1 MWPRYHVAKS
11 CLTLGIP
18 WTAAHWA
25 PLSMGFS
32 RQECWSG
39 LPCPPPGDRF
49 RCPIPS
55 SVFSVVLVPL
65 RRINLSLISISQWRF
80 TILCKNLQT
89 ANKGQCKIVVLGLPW
104 CPVVKNPPSNTGDV
118 GSIPGLGTKIP
129 PATGQL
135 SPLTKTRILFWGRKM
150 LWSIFLFFFFPFLKN
165 FIYLFIYF
173 LTLQYCIDFAIYQ
186 HESAT
191 GIHVFPILNPPPSSL
206 PVWAIWN
213 GNIGLKRREWWEMS
227 CC

>member
-11 CLTLGIP
+11 CLTLAIP
-18 WTAAHWA
+18 WTAAHRA

-32 RQECWSG
+32 RQECWRG

-49 RCPIPS
+49 RCPIS
-55 SVFSVVLVPL
+55 SSEFSVVLVPL

-129 PATGQL
+129 HATGQL

-150 LWSIFLFFFFPFLKN
+150 LWSIFFFFSFFKKFY
-165 FIYLFIYF
+165 FIYLFIF
-173 LTLQYCIDFAIYQ
+173 
-186 HESAT
+186 
-191 GIHVFPILNPPPSSL
+191 
-206 PVWAIWN
+206 
-213 GNIGLKRREWWEMS
+213 
-227 CC
+227 